1 MDIIALPRL
10 TPFHQ
15 FKEDGLDEALMV
27 FL

>member
-10 TPFHQ
+10 TAFHR